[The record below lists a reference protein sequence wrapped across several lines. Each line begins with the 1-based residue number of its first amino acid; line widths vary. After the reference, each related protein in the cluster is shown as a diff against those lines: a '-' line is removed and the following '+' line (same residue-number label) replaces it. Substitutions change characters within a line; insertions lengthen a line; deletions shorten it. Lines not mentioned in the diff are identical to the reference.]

1 MIDNKILKVNKPVM
15 MMSNLSF
22 DHPLSNEDLFNLQNL
37 LSSPIGLSQIY
48 FKDDIDLESIEKV
61 KLLLEGFP
69 NINDSV
75 IEKYIMKNVNDDE
88 KEILLDMSFS
98 NIDTWNISYY
108 KTRHKYCVTSL
119 VKYRKMEEWFRET
132 LLQMEDNLSLL
143 EKMCYLYDKVKMLE
157 FDENPK
163 YDRLSEII
171 CEGKATAYGYN
182 LIYKELLSRCGINSV
197 IGKVCNKNEDNY
209 ITLSKIND
217 ENHNIKG
224 IYAFDPSM
232 DTIYKNQYKNNLARR
247 MNYNFFCCTLDKLK
261 LIYPKRNM
269 QDFLRVLASDDMMEF
284 NHSIDLINNR
294 DNLKIIEKEFGF
306 SLEQIWKNVT
316 YSEELSNDN
325 IIHIITK
332 ILERYPEDILDKKV
346 LTRVITDNY
355 INRNNELFTNKY
367 VKKLSKNDTTN

>member
-1 MIDNKILKVNKPVM
+1 M
-15 MMSNLSF
+15 
-22 DHPLSNEDLFNLQNL
+22 
-37 LSSPIGLSQIY
+37 
-48 FKDDIDLESIEKV
+48 
-61 KLLLEGFP
+61 
-69 NINDSV
+69 
-75 IEKYIMKNVNDDE
+75 
-88 KEILLDMSFS
+88 
-98 NIDTWNISYY
+98 
-108 KTRHKYCVTSL
+108 
-119 VKYRKMEEWFRET
+119 
-132 LLQMEDNLSLL
+132 
-143 EKMCYLYDKVKMLE
+143 
-157 FDENPK
+157 
-163 YDRLSEII
+163 
-171 CEGKATAYGYN
+171 
-182 LIYKELLSRCGINSV
+182 SRCGINSV